1 MYDSMNALLKT
12 MESMKSDVS
21 GVKGGLANLDQAR
34 GNRQCEPETDRGAI
48 DTGACR
54 SAGGHGQTT
63 VMIPY
68 LQTARDA
75 VTVLTATHR
84 RFPIRGRYAG

>member
-34 GNRQCEPETDRGAI
+34 GTVGANRKQIEALSTQALADLQAVIGSDDGHDSVFTDGARCG
-48 DTGACR
+48 DG
-54 SAGGHGQTT
+54 
-63 VMIPY
+63 Y
-68 LQTARDA
+68 
-75 VTVLTATHR
+75 
-84 RFPIRGRYAG
+84 